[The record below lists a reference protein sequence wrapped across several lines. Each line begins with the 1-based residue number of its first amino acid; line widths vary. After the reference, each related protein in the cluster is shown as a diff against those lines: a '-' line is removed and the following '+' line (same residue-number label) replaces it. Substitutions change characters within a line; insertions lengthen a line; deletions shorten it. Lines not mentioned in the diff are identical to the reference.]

1 MATIEMDLKDVLA
14 KIDQRLDRMEQKLEA
29 LPRMEAEISQLK
41 DDVRDIKGRANA
53 QIWALIIA
61 VIGAVIA
68 TVIKSGFFQNP

>member
-1 MATIEMDLKDVLA
+1 VATIEMDLKDVLA

-41 DDVRDIKGRANA
+41 DDVRDIKRGANA

-68 TVIKSGFFQNP
+68 TVIKSSFFPNP

>member
-1 MATIEMDLKDVLA
+1 
-14 KIDQRLDRMEQKLEA
+14 
-29 LPRMEAEISQLK
+29 MEAEISQLK

-68 TVIKSGFFQNP
+68 TVIKSGFFPNP